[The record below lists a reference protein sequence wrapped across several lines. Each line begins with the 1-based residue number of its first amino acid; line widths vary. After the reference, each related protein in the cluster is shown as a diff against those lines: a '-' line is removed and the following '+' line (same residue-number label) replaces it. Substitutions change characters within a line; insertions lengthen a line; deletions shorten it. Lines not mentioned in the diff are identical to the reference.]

1 MRVAVATALIAIVGV
16 AVVAIAR
23 SDSDDEESTPEQP
36 PPAETADPLPSLPS
50 GWGKAASAGGGF
62 ALGVP
67 PGWSEKSAGE
77 SVTLKSPGSTV
88 VIRVTADRSA
98 EALDSSLDEYAASL
112 LEELGASESPASA
125 DSLEPVSGY
134 ELASVAGRQPA
145 AEGAPGGTKGDLL
158 EVVVVRRPELA
169 SFPVL
174 IASDAGVKA
183 AELEAIVAR
192 VVASL
197 RGRPVS

>member
-1 MRVAVATALIAIVGV
+1 VRVAVATALIVIVAV
-16 AVVAIAR
+16 AVVAIVR

-98 EALDSSLDEYAASL
+98 EALDSSLDEYATSL
-112 LEELGASESPASA
+112 LEELGASKSPASA
-125 DSLEPVSGY
+125 DSFEPVSGY
-134 ELASVAGRQPA
+134 ELASVTGRQPA
-145 AEGAPGGTKGDLL
+145 AEGGTKGDRL

-174 IASDAGVKA
+174 VASDAGVKA
-183 AELEAIVAR
+183 AELEPIVAR